1 MPAALT
7 ALLFL
12 VLIGGTAYVLA
23 GYFRSA
29 PVPELRFRLRY
40 AALPLLTLLVSAI
53 IAAWLGPKLT
63 ADAAYNFG
71 GGDAPTGYFS
81 RGAVLGIT
89 LGLQVAIALPVVF
102 VSWVTIRLRG
112 GSLEL
117 TETGGGD
124 AVKLDR
130 VLLMVTNLVALPQ
143 LLLFFALAEILS
155 YNIYGAHLLS
165 GWAYGAAVLVT
176 GALFLGLLFRL
187 LPERRQKQKT
197 KEPSP

>member
-23 GYFRSA
+23 AYFRSA

-40 AALPLLTLLVSAI
+40 AALPLLTLAVSVI

-112 GSLEL
+112 SQAD
-117 TETGGGD
+117 GGD

-155 YNIYGAHLLS
+155 YNIYGAHLLP

-187 LPERRQKQKT
+187 LPERRKKQKT